1 MTFNACTKDDA
12 GHGVGTEDPAQVITL
27 TVSNTNSSSTARA
40 GRPMLGSEA
49 KHSIENIV
57 VYIVDASTK
66 EVKYTKDI
74 TNWQSNSSEYDNGR
88 TTDFVL
94 ETKLDDG
101 NYRIF
106 AVGYHSDSSYSS
118 NDIKGALVSGSTFNE
133 NAVLSLATDGGAEE
147 IFAGSTESIPVEKS
161 KGFKQ
166 KVILNRQVAGVYV
179 YAKDVPYIADATQ
192 LRLVGSNEHNRLVL
206 GQFDNTDL
214 QNNGTDNSVA
224 KAVINGFTES
234 SAFDKTLLT
243 IDLNDWF
250 SSIEA
255 SGNLINVAHWKKPE
269 KYNGKATF
277 EKGAVFGGEFIIPF
291 AKTGSEQ
298 TLKLQLTTAGGEV
311 KREWNV
317 NLPSS
322 QTSTTYTLYT
332 WNSGSSAFTQQES
345 VQEDAN
351 AYNIVR
357 NHLYGLRKRTTDD
370 PGHGTDTEP
379 TPGGDDEPVSL
390 NNKHEVELALNGNW
404 DVIHDME
411 LD

>member
-1 MTFNACTKDDA
+1 
-12 GHGVGTEDPAQVITL
+12 
-27 TVSNTNSSSTARA
+27 
-40 GRPMLGSEA
+40 MLGSEA
-49 KHSIENIV
+49 KHSIENIA

-106 AVGYHSDSSYSS
+106 AVGYHSDSSYSG
-118 NDIKGALVSGSTFNE
+118 NDIKSALVSGSTFNE
-133 NAVLSLATDGGAEE
+133 NAVLSLSTDGGAEE
-147 IFAGSTESIPVEKS
+147 IFAGSTESIAVEKS

-224 KAVINGFTES
+224 KAVINGFTGS

-298 TLKLQLTTAGGEV
+298 TLKLQLTTAGG
-311 KREWNV
+311 
-317 NLPSS
+317 
-322 QTSTTYTLYT
+322 
-332 WNSGSSAFTQQES
+332 G
-345 VQEDAN
+345 
-351 AYNIVR
+351 
-357 NHLYGLRKRTTDD
+357 
-370 PGHGTDTEP
+370 
-379 TPGGDDEPVSL
+379 
-390 NNKHEVELALNGNW
+390 
-404 DVIHDME
+404 
-411 LD
+411 

>member
-1 MTFNACTKDDA
+1 
-12 GHGVGTEDPAQVITL
+12 
-27 TVSNTNSSSTARA
+27 
-40 GRPMLGSEA
+40 MLGSEA
-49 KHSIENIV
+49 KHSIENI
-57 VYIVDASTK
+57 YIVDASTK

-214 QNNGTDNSVA
+214 QNNGTDNSVS

-243 IDLNDWF
+243 IDLNLY
-250 SSIEA
+250 A
-255 SGNLINVAHWKKPE
+255 LHVGQRLVGLHPT
-269 KYNGKATF
+269 GVGT
-277 EKGAVFGGEFIIPF
+277 GGCQRIQHC
-291 AKTGSEQ
+291 T
-298 TLKLQLTTAGGEV
+298 
-311 KREWNV
+311 
-317 NLPSS
+317 
-322 QTSTTYTLYT
+322 
-332 WNSGSSAFTQQES
+332 
-345 VQEDAN
+345 
-351 AYNIVR
+351 
-357 NHLYGLRKRTTDD
+357 
-370 PGHGTDTEP
+370 
-379 TPGGDDEPVSL
+379 
-390 NNKHEVELALNGNW
+390 
-404 DVIHDME
+404 
-411 LD
+411 

>member
-1 MTFNACTKDDA
+1 
-12 GHGVGTEDPAQVITL
+12 
-27 TVSNTNSSSTARA
+27 
-40 GRPMLGSEA
+40 MLGSEA
-49 KHSIENIV
+49 KHSIENI
-57 VYIVDASTK
+57 YIVDASTK

-214 QNNGTDNSVA
+214 RTTV
-224 KAVINGFTES
+224 
-234 SAFDKTLLT
+234 
-243 IDLNDWF
+243 
-250 SSIEA
+250 EA

-332 WNSGSSAFTQQES
+332 WDSGSSAFTQQES

-357 NHLYGLRKRTTDD
+357 NHLYGLGKRTTDD

>member
-49 KHSIENIV
+49 KHSIENI
-57 VYIVDASTK
+57 YIVDASTK

-161 KGFKQ
+161 KGFK
-166 KVILNRQVAGVYV
+166 
-179 YAKDVPYIADATQ
+179 
-192 LRLVGSNEHNRLVL
+192 
-206 GQFDNTDL
+206 
-214 QNNGTDNSVA
+214 
-224 KAVINGFTES
+224 
-234 SAFDKTLLT
+234 
-243 IDLNDWF
+243 
-250 SSIEA
+250 
-255 SGNLINVAHWKKPE
+255 
-269 KYNGKATF
+269 
-277 EKGAVFGGEFIIPF
+277 
-291 AKTGSEQ
+291 
-298 TLKLQLTTAGGEV
+298 
-311 KREWNV
+311 
-317 NLPSS
+317 
-322 QTSTTYTLYT
+322 
-332 WNSGSSAFTQQES
+332 
-345 VQEDAN
+345 
-351 AYNIVR
+351 
-357 NHLYGLRKRTTDD
+357 
-370 PGHGTDTEP
+370 
-379 TPGGDDEPVSL
+379 
-390 NNKHEVELALNGNW
+390 
-404 DVIHDME
+404 
-411 LD
+411 

>member
-1 MTFNACTKDDA
+1 
-12 GHGVGTEDPAQVITL
+12 
-27 TVSNTNSSSTARA
+27 
-40 GRPMLGSEA
+40 MLGSEA
-49 KHSIENIV
+49 KHSIENIA

-147 IFAGSTESIPVEKS
+147 IFAGSTESIAVEKS

-255 SGNLINVAHWKKPE
+255 SGNLINVAH
-269 KYNGKATF
+269 
-277 EKGAVFGGEFIIPF
+277 
-291 AKTGSEQ
+291 
-298 TLKLQLTTAGGEV
+298 
-311 KREWNV
+311 
-317 NLPSS
+317 
-322 QTSTTYTLYT
+322 
-332 WNSGSSAFTQQES
+332 
-345 VQEDAN
+345 
-351 AYNIVR
+351 
-357 NHLYGLRKRTTDD
+357 
-370 PGHGTDTEP
+370 
-379 TPGGDDEPVSL
+379 
-390 NNKHEVELALNGNW
+390 
-404 DVIHDME
+404 
-411 LD
+411 

>member
-49 KHSIENIV
+49 KHSIENI
-57 VYIVDASTK
+57 YIVDASTK

-118 NDIKGALVSGSTFNE
+118 TDIKGALVSGSTFNE

-166 KVILNRQVAGVYV
+166 KVILNRQVQVYMSMPRMFPTSPMPRSCGLS
-179 YAKDVPYIADATQ
+179 D
-192 LRLVGSNEHNRLVL
+192 R
-206 GQFDNTDL
+206 
-214 QNNGTDNSVA
+214 
-224 KAVINGFTES
+224 
-234 SAFDKTLLT
+234 
-243 IDLNDWF
+243 
-250 SSIEA
+250 
-255 SGNLINVAHWKKPE
+255 
-269 KYNGKATF
+269 
-277 EKGAVFGGEFIIPF
+277 
-291 AKTGSEQ
+291 
-298 TLKLQLTTAGGEV
+298 
-311 KREWNV
+311 
-317 NLPSS
+317 
-322 QTSTTYTLYT
+322 TSTTAL
-332 WNSGSSAFTQQES
+332 SSDSSTTQTC
-345 VQEDAN
+345 
-351 AYNIVR
+351 
-357 NHLYGLRKRTTDD
+357 RTTV
-370 PGHGTDTEP
+370 P
-379 TPGGDDEPVSL
+379 TTVSQRP
-390 NNKHEVELALNGNW
+390 
-404 DVIHDME
+404 
-411 LD
+411 